1 MYTNLYVY
9 KSLRYVLVFNMILQE
24 HVLKGLCD
32 FVGGS
37 HSCKVTTLP
46 SLVDMGIEVVH
57 M

>member
-1 MYTNLYVY
+1 MF
-9 KSLRYVLVFNMILQE
+9 LVFNMILLE
-24 HVLKGLCD
+24 HVLKGLCE